1 MKEIILITLLM
12 TCAFFAMAQDASLNE
27 RYYQAKVR
35 ELVHQLHI
43 TKQQQKVFEPIY
55 RRYCEEMSS
64 LWAERK
70 KPISPNTS
78 TNAADI
84 EKRRME
90 LQQRA
95 QGIRMKY
102 IDEFAKVL
110 TAQQV
115 EQFYKVESAI
125 QKKIKERRDH
135 AQNR

>member
-1 MKEIILITLLM
+1 
-12 TCAFFAMAQDASLNE
+12 MAQDASLNE